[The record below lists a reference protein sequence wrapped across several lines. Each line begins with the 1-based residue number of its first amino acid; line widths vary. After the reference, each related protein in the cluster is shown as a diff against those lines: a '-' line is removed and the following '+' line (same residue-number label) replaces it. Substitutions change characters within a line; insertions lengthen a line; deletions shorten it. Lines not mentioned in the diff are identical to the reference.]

1 MKMYEYEVK
10 KIFQKEGIP
19 IPDEHVVVTSDEAFE
34 FVKNIGKEVVIKS
47 QVHVGGRGKAG
58 GIKFASTADEA
69 KDMAKELLG
78 SKLKG
83 EMIKKLLIYAK
94 QSIKQEFYIGITLDR
109 SRKKSVLI
117 FSPSGGMD
125 IEEVSKK
132 YPERIEK
139 IYFDPILGFQG
150 YHFNCILKFVDPN
163 LANIKQ
169 LKKII
174 YELYKIYEKYDCMI
188 VEINPL
194 ALLENDEF
202 VAIDGKLQ
210 MDDNA
215 KYRQEELMKY
225 WDEAK
230 EDPIELDAQRA
241 GFTAIKMKG
250 NIAVISNGAGLGMST
265 IDLLQK
271 YGGEPASLLDCGAA
285 NQDRIL
291 KAIEILTKD
300 QNAKGILFNIMG
312 GLARCDEI
320 ARGIAKSLNDLPK
333 NFPTVCRLQG
343 TNVEEG
349 LNILREKDLN
359 AVDNLEDAIKKIV
372 SDVNEEVK

>member
-1 MKMYEYEVK
+1 MKIYEYEAK

-19 IPDEHVVVTSDEAFE
+19 IPGGHVVTTSEEAFE

-47 QVHVGGRGKAG
+47 QVHAGGRGKAG

-83 EMIKKLLIYAK
+83 EMIKKLLIYPK
-94 QSIKQEFYIGITLDR
+94 QSIKQEFYVGITLDR
-109 SRKKSVLI
+109 SKKRTVII
-117 FSPSGGMD
+117 FSQSGGMD
-125 IEEVSKK
+125 IEEVARK
-132 YPERIEK
+132 YPKRIEK
-139 IYFDPILGFQG
+139 IYVDPILGFQG
-150 YHFNCILKFVDPN
+150 YHFNCLLKFIDPN
-163 LANIKQ
+163 LENIKQ

-194 ALLENDEF
+194 ALLENGEF
-202 VAIDGKLQ
+202 IAIDGKLQ

-215 KYRQEELMKY
+215 NYRQEELMKY

-230 EDPIELDAQRA
+230 EDSIELDAQKA

-265 IDLLQK
+265 IDLLEK
-271 YGGEPASLLDCGAA
+271 YGGEAASLLDCGAA

-291 KAIEILTKD
+291 KAIKILTKD
-300 QNAKGILFNIMG
+300 QNVKGILFNIMG

-320 ARGIAKSLNDLPK
+320 ARGIASSLDDLPK

-359 AVDNLEDAIKKIV
+359 AVDNLEDAVEKIV
-372 SDVNEEVK
+372 SDVSGEVK